1 MFSESPDRPLHLM
14 SIVQSDVSLLLIY
27 YRRSP
32 ERSFNLAECGTAQN
46 PVRHVLWT
54 DKHLLAGPWH
64 HCMISSWAMLLK
76 ADLSENHVWACP
88 SPSFRRAA
96 SCSATDR
103 LMLWCPTHFCSF
115 SMFIWIFYIDTTS
128 QENVMFCTRLQN
140 RKKLYKNVWLKLCQT
155 RNLTM
160 IVIKINLN
168 LFLFQLFDKAIFLTL
183 ICILIFFIYIS
194 FWILNVV
201 YPSNVYILF

>member
-14 SIVQSDVSLLLIY
+14 SVVQSDVSLLLIY

-155 RNLTM
+155 PKPNHDSN
-160 IVIKINLN
+160 KNK
-168 LFLFQLFDKAIFLTL
+168 FK
-183 ICILIFFIYIS
+183 LIFIS
-194 FWILNVV
+194 VIWQGNISNSYLHFNFFYLHFILNFKC
-201 YPSNVYILF
+201 SLSI